1 LRIAYTVPEGGT
13 WKTIAI
19 SPPGGEPAQMLSYA
33 AGLTWLDTEHVS
45 FPEIKTGVHRGV
57 VTAKENRSSDERGM
71 LHLSSASPG
80 NW

>member
-1 LRIAYTVPEGGT
+1 
-13 WKTIAI
+13 
-19 SPPGGEPAQMLSYA
+19 MLSYA